1 MQKARQPQTA
11 AAPAAAASPTGA
23 TSSTAA
29 AAAASDAVATA
40 APSKRTVDGR
50 KKDFLAKSKHRQN
63 VYVEELAT
71 SLRNAGSTTDAVGL
85 VLGAVQ
91 SLKGEWPELQEALC
105 TALAPAEQQES
116 APCSICS
123 DLLSGLGSLGATV
136 PGYDAPYPS
145 KQLYEVRSAV
155 DKMCRKALPDRS
167 KLDSFG
173 YKMGMSRWSAAA
185 LSADGPERKQRGRPS
200 HVDNASNIKAVQ
212 GALEKYAQP
221 SSEPCLNSKREWTE
235 ALILTKGKNRIFEDN
250 DDLQG
255 QMSARVFSNILK
267 RHCCQFKA
275 PRRLTDYCQ
284 ICKDFDDQVLPQ
296 YRELVENCRAELL
309 QQLPSYFEAIAEKLR
324 RYGTPVR

>member
-1 MQKARQPQTA
+1 M
-11 AAPAAAASPTGA
+11 
-23 TSSTAA
+23 
-29 AAAASDAVATA
+29 
-40 APSKRTVDGR
+40 DGR

-212 GALEKYAQP
+212 EALEKYAQP

-309 QQLPSYFEAIAEKLR
+309 QQLPSYFEAIAESFV
-324 RYGTPVR
+324 GTAPL